1 MAAAINHNN
10 GSLLANTYATPPIAN
25 QTGDDTG
32 SVETKIAIA
41 TIPVVGTDLA
51 GSVYGFCQ
59 VNSGDIP
66 ITIAFGGTA
75 LTAGAVSVGLFEV
88 NSLTPAQ
95 SVTANN
101 HLFTT
106 SVNLASAVAP
116 ADCRFTNLSVT
127 TAGQR
132 IWQLLGLASDPQK
145 TYDLAGF
152 STTGATAQG
161 TLYCKYDF
169 VK

>member
-10 GSLLANTYATPPIAN
+10 GTLLANTYATPAIAN

-32 SVETKIAIA
+32 ELKTKIATCI
-41 TIPVVGTDLA
+41 IPVVGTDLA
-51 GSVYGFCQ
+51 GSVYAFCQ
-59 VNSGDIP
+59 VGSSDIP
-66 ITIAFGGTA
+66 TAIAFGGTA
-75 LTAGAVSVGLFEV
+75 LTAGAVSVGLFET

-127 TAGQR
+127 TGGQR
-132 IWQLLGLASDPQK
+132 VWQLLGLASDPGK
-145 TYDLAGF
+145 VYDLAGF

-169 VK
+169 VR